1 MKTELDALHIKE
13 SSIHTLCE
21 EYRKNNQID
30 PKMYEAYSVKRGLR
44 NADGTGVLA
53 GLTNICNVHGYV
65 INEGEREPVEGWL
78 SYRGINVEDIVAGC
92 VAGNRFGFEETVYLL
107 LFGQLPT
114 REELERFMVLMGKF
128 RDIPPTFFEDM
139 ILKAPSP
146 DVMNKL
152 GRSVLSL
159 YSYDDAPEDRSLESE
174 LGKAIALKLAENGA
188 DVAIIFVGPEQ
199 PALET
204 KGEIEALGRKAVC
217 YECDVRDEQAVED
230 TVAQVKKDL
239 GKVDILV
246 NNAGITRDGLMVTM
260 KDEDYDMVLDIN
272 LKGAFHM
279 IRACY
284 RDFMRKRSGKIIN
297 ISSIAGLV
305 GNVGQVNYAAS
316 KAGLIG
322 LSKSVAK
329 ELGSRGVCCNCI
341 APGFIETAMTKDI
354 KEDNP
359 LLVQVP
365 MKKMGTP
372 EDVANVALFLASPE
386 SDYITGETIR
396 VDGGLAI

>member
-1 MKTELDALHIKE
+1 MKLEGKLAL
-13 SSIHTLCE
+13 
-21 EYRKNNQID
+21 
-30 PKMYEAYSVKRGLR
+30 V
-44 NADGTGVLA
+44 TGA
-53 GLTNICNVHGYV
+53 SQG
-65 INEGEREPVEGWL
+65 
-78 SYRGINVEDIVAGC
+78 
-92 VAGNRFGFEETVYLL
+92 
-107 LFGQLPT
+107 
-114 REELERFMVLMGKF
+114 
-128 RDIPPTFFEDM
+128 
-139 ILKAPSP
+139 
-146 DVMNKL
+146 L
-152 GRSVLSL
+152 GR
-159 YSYDDAPEDRSLESE
+159 
-174 LGKAIALKLAENGA
+174 AIALKLAENGA
-188 DVAIIFVGPEQ
+188 DVAVIYVGAEE
-199 PALET
+199 PALAVC
-204 KGEIEALGRKAVC
+204 GEIESLGRRAKA
-217 YECDVRDEQAVED
+217 YFCDVRDEKAVED
-230 TVAQVKKDL
+230 TVKAVSADL

-246 NNAGITRDGLMVTM
+246 NNAGVTRDGLMLSM
-260 KDEDYDMVLDIN
+260 KDEDYDLVLDIN

-284 RDFMRKRSGKIIN
+284 RDFMRKKYGKIIN

-305 GNVGQVNYAAS
+305 GNVGQVNYSAS

-341 APGFIETAMTKDI
+341 APGFIETDMTKDI
-354 KEDNP
+354 KADNP

>member
-1 MKTELDALHIKE
+1 MKLEGKIAL
-13 SSIHTLCE
+13 
-21 EYRKNNQID
+21 
-30 PKMYEAYSVKRGLR
+30 V
-44 NADGTGVLA
+44 TG
-53 GLTNICNVHGYV
+53 GSQG
-65 INEGEREPVEGWL
+65 
-78 SYRGINVEDIVAGC
+78 
-92 VAGNRFGFEETVYLL
+92 
-107 LFGQLPT
+107 
-114 REELERFMVLMGKF
+114 
-128 RDIPPTFFEDM
+128 
-139 ILKAPSP
+139 
-146 DVMNKL
+146 
-152 GRSVLSL
+152 
-159 YSYDDAPEDRSLESE
+159 
-174 LGKAIALKLAENGA
+174 LGKAIAVKLAENGA
-188 DVAIIFVGPEQ
+188 DIAIAYVGPEE
-199 PALET
+199 PAQET
-204 KGEIEALGRKAVC
+204 CREIEALGRRVKAYV
-217 YECDVRDEQAVED
+217 CDVRDEQAVEQ
-230 TVAQVKKDL
+230 TVEAVRNDL

-246 NNAGITRDGLMVTM
+246 NNAGVTRDGLMLSM

-284 RDFMRKRSGKIIN
+284 RDFMRKKYGKIIN

-316 KAGLIG
+316 KAGLVG

-359 LLVQVP
+359 LLQQVP
-365 MKKMGTP
+365 MKRMGQP
-372 EDVANVALFLASPE
+372 KDVANVALFLALPE

>member
-1 MKTELDALHIKE
+1 MKLEGKIAL
-13 SSIHTLCE
+13 
-21 EYRKNNQID
+21 
-30 PKMYEAYSVKRGLR
+30 V
-44 NADGTGVLA
+44 TGA
-53 GLTNICNVHGYV
+53 SQG
-65 INEGEREPVEGWL
+65 
-78 SYRGINVEDIVAGC
+78 
-92 VAGNRFGFEETVYLL
+92 
-107 LFGQLPT
+107 
-114 REELERFMVLMGKF
+114 
-128 RDIPPTFFEDM
+128 
-139 ILKAPSP
+139 
-146 DVMNKL
+146 
-152 GRSVLSL
+152 
-159 YSYDDAPEDRSLESE
+159 
-174 LGKAIALKLAENGA
+174 LGKAIALKLAANGA
-188 DVAIIFVGPEQ
+188 DVAVIYVGPE
-199 PALET
+199 ET
-204 KGEIEALGRKAVC
+204 AVETCKEIEAMGRRAVS
-217 YECDVRDEQAVED
+217 YLCDVRDEKAVEE
-230 TVAQVKKDL
+230 TVEAVKKDL

-246 NNAGITRDGLMVTM
+246 NNAGVTRDGLMVTM
-260 KDEDYDMVLDIN
+260 KDADYDMVLDIN

-284 RDFMRKRSGKIIN
+284 RDFMRKKYGKIIN

-322 LSKSVAK
+322 MSKSVAK

-365 MKKMGTP
+365 MRKMGTP

>member
-1 MKTELDALHIKE
+1 MKLEGKIALI
-13 SSIHTLCE
+13 
-21 EYRKNNQID
+21 
-30 PKMYEAYSVKRGLR
+30 
-44 NADGTGVLA
+44 TGA
-53 GLTNICNVHGYV
+53 SQG
-65 INEGEREPVEGWL
+65 
-78 SYRGINVEDIVAGC
+78 
-92 VAGNRFGFEETVYLL
+92 
-107 LFGQLPT
+107 
-114 REELERFMVLMGKF
+114 
-128 RDIPPTFFEDM
+128 
-139 ILKAPSP
+139 
-146 DVMNKL
+146 
-152 GRSVLSL
+152 
-159 YSYDDAPEDRSLESE
+159 

-188 DVAIIFVGPEQ
+188 DIAVIYVGPEEL
-199 PALET
+199 ALET
-204 KGEIEALGRKAVC
+204 QREIEALGRKAVC
-217 YECDVRDEQAVED
+217 YPCDVRDEQAVED
-230 TVAQVKKDL
+230 TVAAVKRDL

-246 NNAGITRDGLMVTM
+246 NNAGVTRDGLMVTM
-260 KDEDYDMVLDIN
+260 KDADYDMVLDIN

-279 IRACY
+279 IRACH

-329 ELGSRGVCCNCI
+329 ELGSRNVCCNCI

-359 LLVQVP
+359 LLQQVP
-365 MKKMGTP
+365 MRKMGKP

>member
-1 MKTELDALHIKE
+1 MKTAVITGA
-13 SSIHTLCE
+13 SSGLGRE
-21 EYRKNNQID
+21 FVRQF
-30 PKMYEAYSVKRGLR
+30 YSVFPEIERVWLIAR
-44 NADGTGVLA
+44 RTDRLQELA
-53 GLTNICNVHGYV
+53 EQLEEKGISTLALPLDLCDTMSFTAYQEHL
-65 INEGEREPVEGWL
+65 VE
-78 SYRGINVEDIVAGC
+78 E
-92 VAGNRFGFEETVYLL
+92 
-107 LFGQLPT
+107 Q
-114 REELERFMVLMGKF
+114 
-128 RDIPPTFFEDM
+128 
-139 ILKAPSP
+139 
-146 DVMNKL
+146 
-152 GRSVLSL
+152 
-159 YSYDDAPEDRSLESE
+159 PE
-174 LGKAIALKLAENGA
+174 IAL
-188 DVAIIFVGPEQ
+188 
-199 PALET
+199 
-204 KGEIEALGRKAVC
+204 
-217 YECDVRDEQAVED
+217 
-230 TVAQVKKDL
+230 
-239 GKVDILV
+239 LV
-246 NNAGITRDGLMVTM
+246 NNAGVTRDGLMVTM

-365 MKKMGTP
+365 MRKMGTP

>member
-1 MKTELDALHIKE
+1 MKLEGKIAL
-13 SSIHTLCE
+13 
-21 EYRKNNQID
+21 
-30 PKMYEAYSVKRGLR
+30 V
-44 NADGTGVLA
+44 TGA
-53 GLTNICNVHGYV
+53 SQG
-65 INEGEREPVEGWL
+65 
-78 SYRGINVEDIVAGC
+78 
-92 VAGNRFGFEETVYLL
+92 
-107 LFGQLPT
+107 
-114 REELERFMVLMGKF
+114 
-128 RDIPPTFFEDM
+128 
-139 ILKAPSP
+139 
-146 DVMNKL
+146 
-152 GRSVLSL
+152 
-159 YSYDDAPEDRSLESE
+159 
-174 LGKAIALKLAENGA
+174 LGKAIALKLAANGA
-188 DVAIIFVGPEQ
+188 DVAVIYVGPEE

-204 KGEIEALGRKAVC
+204 CKEIEALGRRAVS
-217 YECDVRDEQAVED
+217 YVCDVRDEKAVEE
-230 TVAQVKKDL
+230 TVAAVKKDL

-246 NNAGITRDGLMVTM
+246 NNAGVTRDGLMVTM
-260 KDEDYDMVLDIN
+260 KDADYDMVLDIN

-284 RDFMRKRSGKIIN
+284 RDFMRKKYGKIIN

-365 MKKMGTP
+365 MRKMGTP

>member
-1 MKTELDALHIKE
+1 M
-13 SSIHTLCE
+13 
-21 EYRKNNQID
+21 
-30 PKMYEAYSVKRGLR
+30 
-44 NADGTGVLA
+44 
-53 GLTNICNVHGYV
+53 
-65 INEGEREPVEGWL
+65 
-78 SYRGINVEDIVAGC
+78 
-92 VAGNRFGFEETVYLL
+92 
-107 LFGQLPT
+107 
-114 REELERFMVLMGKF
+114 
-128 RDIPPTFFEDM
+128 
-139 ILKAPSP
+139 
-146 DVMNKL
+146 
-152 GRSVLSL
+152 
-159 YSYDDAPEDRSLESE
+159 
-174 LGKAIALKLAENGA
+174 
-188 DVAIIFVGPEQ
+188 
-199 PALET
+199 
-204 KGEIEALGRKAVC
+204 
-217 YECDVRDEQAVED
+217 
-230 TVAQVKKDL
+230 KKDL

-246 NNAGITRDGLMVTM
+246 NNAGVTRDGLMVTM
-260 KDEDYDMVLDIN
+260 KDQDYDMVLDIN

-365 MKKMGTP
+365 MRKMGTP